1 MVSRTYSTLL
11 ASLDDGSFPDRAGQ
25 QPLEGGHNLAINQ
38 FDIPDE
44 VIGMDTGEPA
54 PRHDRPTRPFLV
66 LRFRKFS
73 DFVER
78 KAGTVHRATILAWP
92 DQPVIRRENPSS
104 PAVVANVSRDR
115 IGRVKMP

>member
-1 MVSRTYSTLL
+1 MMDPSGSR
-11 ASLDDGSFPDRAGQ
+11 GQ
-25 QPLEGGHNLAINQ
+25 QALQGSYNLAVNQ

-44 VIGMDTGEPA
+44 VIGVDTGEPV
-54 PRHDRPTRPFLV
+54 PRRDRLTRPFFV

-73 DFVER
+73 DFVQR
-78 KAGTVHRATILAWP
+78 KTGTVHRAAILAWP

-104 PAVVANVSRDR
+104 PAVVANVSRDW

>member
-1 MVSRTYSTLL
+1 MVSRSYSTLL

-44 VIGMDTGEPA
+44 VIGMDTGERV
-54 PRHDRPTRPFLV
+54 PRRDRLTRPFFV

-73 DFVER
+73 DFVQR
-78 KAGTVHRATILAWP
+78 KTGTVHRAAILAWP

-104 PAVVANVSRDR
+104 PAVVANVSRDW